1 MDTVS
6 RIFELVDRQF
16 REQRD
21 FAKAIGISSNIVSNW
36 RCGRSGTYTKY
47 LPVIARVLGTSVEYL
62 LTGEDH
68 SEKKPRDL
76 PGTEQCKELMDAMS
90 LAELTDMMAY
100 ASRRVSKLAGER

>member
-21 FAKAIGISSNIVSNW
+21 FANAIGVSSTIVSNW

-47 LPVIARVLGTSVEYL
+47 LPVIANSLGVSVEYL
-62 LTGEDH
+62 LTGEEQKSAPPVPTDEESVANLIDQLTPQQLTELIARA
-68 SEKKPRDL
+68 SEKLR
-76 PGTEQCKELMDAMS
+76 QLM
-90 LAELTDMMAY
+90 
-100 ASRRVSKLAGER
+100 